1 MRVGIVTPVL
11 TRVPKSHAKWEAE
24 AGIAE
29 VARIA
34 AAADALGYDYLTCS
48 EHVAIP
54 VDVAPVRGST
64 YWDPAATLGYLASV
78 TSRIR
83 LATHVLVL
91 GYHHPLELAKTYG
104 TLDRISGGRV
114 VLGVGVGSLKEEFD
128 LLGVPFEDR
137 GPRGDDAL
145 RALRASLAK
154 REPSYEGEYYRYGGM
169 VVDPWAVQEHM
180 PIWIGGRTGR
190 SLRRAVTLAD
200 GWMPFGLP
208 EAELQRLIA
217 SVEVPTGFEVALSPE
232 RALDPGTGPDR
243 VADALGH
250 MAEIGTT
257 VVNARIVGPSLD
269 HYLEQLEAL
278 AGLAGFA
285 PQPVPK
291 GGGKTPA
298 NGAPKGTVKGAA
310 KGAAKKGP
318 KKGTKKSA
326 KRSAKKGGRR

>member
-1 MRVGIVTPVL
+1 MRIGIVTPVL
-11 TRVPKSHAKWEAE
+11 TRVPKSHAKWEAD
-24 AGIAE
+24 AGVDE

-34 AAADALGYDYLTCS
+34 RAADVLGYDYLTCS

-54 VDVAPVRGST
+54 VDVAPVRGAT
-64 YWDPAATLGYLASV
+64 YWDPAATLGYLAGQTAS
-78 TSRIR
+78 IR

-114 VLGVGVGSLKEEFD
+114 ILGVGVGSLKEEFD

-154 REPSYEGEYYRYGGM
+154 REPSYDGPYYRFGGM
-169 VVDPWAVQEHM
+169 VVDPWAVQPHM
-180 PIWIGGRTGR
+180 PIWIGGRTRR
-190 SLRRAVTLAD
+190 SLRRAVDLAD

-208 EAELQRLIA
+208 VEELQRMIA
-217 SVEVPTGFEVALSPE
+217 SVDIPAGFELALSPD
-232 RALDPGTGPDR
+232 RAFDPGGGPGR
-243 VADALGH
+243 VEEVLGRV
-250 MAEIGTT
+250 AEIGTT
-257 VVNARIVGPSLD
+257 VVNARIVGHSLD

-285 PQPVPK
+285 PK
-291 GGGKTPA
+291 DG
-298 NGAPKGTVKGAA
+298 GAA
-310 KGAAKKGP
+310 
-318 KKGTKKSA
+318 
-326 KRSAKKGGRR
+326 